1 MMDIQVA
8 KELKSSLMWGGVIEE
23 IDRKIYFES
32 LKLRTCTPEELPVLQ
47 AKLAAYEALKKLP
60 DDVIEREET

>member
-8 KELKSSLMWGGVIEE
+8 KELKSSLMWGSVVEE
-23 IDRKIYFES
+23 IDRKIHFEA
-32 LKLRTCTPEELPVLQ
+32 LKLRTCTPEELPLIQ
-47 AKLAAYEALKKLP
+47 AKLSAFESLKKLP